1 MHACTYIQA
10 RPPTHTPFC
19 PPQAYRINLESA
31 KLARKACD
39 DHFART
45 GKRCYV
51 AGAMGPTNRTLSLS
65 PSVENPAFRNITW
78 DEMVEAYAE
87 QVCESHYLSLVPLQ
101 HLFTSLLLGVRVMV
115 FFSLPASLFPMFLSL
130 SPSLG
135 SHAFRN
141 ITWDEMVEAYS
152 EQVRVSFSRFH
163 IHSPFYSLCS
173 VLLLFSFY
181 STSALFSSDVH
192 DTSSLARRFI
202 LMLHCTESKLPV
214 CTSTCADAPRGTK
227 QASVTLVHKHS

>member
-65 PSVENPAFRNITW
+65 PSVENP
-78 DEMVEAYAE
+78 
-87 QVCESHYLSLVPLQ
+87 
-101 HLFTSLLLGVRVMV
+101 
-115 FFSLPASLFPMFLSL
+115 
-130 SPSLG
+130 
-135 SHAFRN
+135 AFRN